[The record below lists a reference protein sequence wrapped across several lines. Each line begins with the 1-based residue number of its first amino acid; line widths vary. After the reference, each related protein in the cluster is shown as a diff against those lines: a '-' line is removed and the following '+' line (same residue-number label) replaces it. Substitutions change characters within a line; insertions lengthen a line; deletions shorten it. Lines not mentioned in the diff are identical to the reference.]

1 MELQTVV
8 KLDKPSFR
16 IDYSTRLMML
26 GSCFVE
32 KVGAKLE
39 YFRFKTDINPCGIVY
54 NPLSV
59 ADTLELL
66 LAGKRFS
73 QADLLRNG
81 ELWVSLSHHG
91 RFSAREAGDCLQRI
105 NSRLEKS
112 VAHLKTTNV
121 LVITWGTAWVYRHRQ
136 LGRVVANCHKFP
148 ATDFERFRLSPEDIE
163 QVYTDLLSRLHSR
176 YPDMRVLFTVSPI
189 RHWKDGAH
197 ANQLSKAVLLL
208 AIDKLKQRLDYVSY
222 FPSYEIVMD
231 ELRDYRFYTED
242 MLHIS
247 PQGIEYI
254 WEKFQSLYMTS
265 ATEAWMKRIDKIN
278 KTLLHRPAD
287 PDSSAYQELM
297 KKTAQERE
305 RIERELG
312 ISFS

>member
-32 KVGAKLE
+32 NVGAKLE

-81 ELWVSLSHHG
+81 ELWVSLS
-91 RFSAREAGDCLQRI
+91 
-105 NSRLEKS
+105 
-112 VAHLKTTNV
+112 
-121 LVITWGTAWVYRHRQ
+121 RHRQ

-278 KTLLHRPAD
+278 KTLLHRPTD
-287 PDSSAYQELM
+287 PDSSVYQELM

-305 RIERELG
+305 RLERELS

>member
-1 MELQTVV
+1 MKLVEKMELQTVV

-32 KVGAKLE
+32 NVGAKLE

-136 LGRVVANCHKFP
+136 FP
-148 ATDFERFRLSPEDIE
+148 R
-163 QVYTDLLSRLHSR
+163 
-176 YPDMRVLFTVSPI
+176 
-189 RHWKDGAH
+189 
-197 ANQLSKAVLLL
+197 
-208 AIDKLKQRLDYVSY
+208 
-222 FPSYEIVMD
+222 
-231 ELRDYRFYTED
+231 
-242 MLHIS
+242 
-247 PQGIEYI
+247 
-254 WEKFQSLYMTS
+254 
-265 ATEAWMKRIDKIN
+265 
-278 KTLLHRPAD
+278 
-287 PDSSAYQELM
+287 
-297 KKTAQERE
+297 
-305 RIERELG
+305 
-312 ISFS
+312 

>member
-1 MELQTVV
+1 MGESEPSWTVFRQGSRGLFTAY
-8 KLDKPSFR
+8 KFQIGKIGSSFKNDKCPGDYLGNCLGIPS
-16 IDYSTRLMML
+16 
-26 GSCFVE
+26 
-32 KVGAKLE
+32 
-39 YFRFKTDINPCGIVY
+39 
-54 NPLSV
+54 
-59 ADTLELL
+59 
-66 LAGKRFS
+66 
-73 QADLLRNG
+73 
-81 ELWVSLSHHG
+81 
-91 RFSAREAGDCLQRI
+91 SA
-105 NSRLEKS
+105 
-112 VAHLKTTNV
+112 
-121 LVITWGTAWVYRHRQ
+121 

>member
-32 KVGAKLE
+32 NVGAKLE

-208 AIDKLKQRLDYVSY
+208 AIDKLKQRLDYVS
-222 FPSYEIVMD
+222 
-231 ELRDYRFYTED
+231 
-242 MLHIS
+242 

-278 KTLLHRPAD
+278 KTLLHRPTD
-287 PDSSAYQELM
+287 PDSSVYQELM

-305 RIERELG
+305 RLERELS